1 MENRVLIAVDDS
13 DNAMRAVKFVA
24 NHFTGDSKI
33 TLFNVIQ
40 DFSVLCGMNSPELT
54 PYFLSQE
61 KTFCSLED
69 AKKEL
74 VNTALINAKKKLI
87 GAGFDEKNIT
97 IKTGGKK
104 IGIAGDIVKEAE
116 DGYDIVAIGRRGL
129 SGIKDFF
136 LGSVSQ
142 KVLNRVKNVS
152 VLIVN

>member
-1 MENRVLIAVDDS
+1 MEKRVLIAFDDS

-24 NHFTGDSKI
+24 NHFTSDSKI

-40 DFSVLCGMNSPELT
+40 DFSVLCGMNSPELI

-61 KTFCSLED
+61 KTFCSLEE

-97 IKTGGKK
+97 IKTEGKK
-104 IGIAGDIVKEAE
+104 NGIAGDIVKESE
-116 DGYDIVAIGRRGL
+116 DGYDIIAIGRRGL